1 MQVRVLLGFTTAADH
16 RLEDT
21 AGAVIKG
28 MTDNSAYTNPP
39 VPLAA
44 LQTALAAFSAA
55 IAAQEQGG
63 TAATADKN
71 NKREILV
78 GILRQLAAYV
88 QMNCGND
95 LAKLLSSGFEAV
107 SASRTQHPLETP
119 RILSLDN
126 GTTGQLLVRVSPIAN
141 SKCYELR
148 YATLAGSTL
157 GPWQNG
163 GLYTNSRSMPL
174 NNLTP
179 GTTYQVQVRAIGG
192 TTGYSNWSDPVSH
205 MSM

>member
-28 MTDNSAYTNPP
+28 LTENAAYPSPP
-39 VPLAA
+39 VTVAA
-44 LQTALAAFSAA
+44 LQTALAAFTSAL
-55 IAAQEQGG
+55 AAQEQGG

-78 GILRQLAAYV
+78 GLLRQLAAYV
-88 QMNCGND
+88 QMNCGAD

-107 SASRTQHPLETP
+107 SANRSQHPLDTP

-126 GTTGQLLVRVSPIAN
+126 GSTGQLLVKVSPIAN
-141 SKCYELR
+141 AKCYEVR
-148 YATLAGSTL
+148 FATLTGGAL

-179 GTTYQVQVRAIGG
+179 GAMYQVQVRAIGG
-192 TTGYSNWSDPVSH
+192 TTGYSDWSNPVSH
-205 MSM
+205 MSL